1 MSATLDAQERLEM
14 EGAEIKGNRELPKVL
29 YVVPWKS
36 VERFQIESPPI
47 ISIMEQ
53 KLTPIDRASFR
64 RKINYH
70 EAIFSKATPE

>member
-1 MSATLDAQERLEM
+1 M

-70 EAIFSKATPE
+70 EEIFSKATPE